1 MQPDQLDESARERSR
16 LLREAT
22 SGSLA
27 GRIALVTGA
36 SRRIGIGAAMA
47 RALAARGAD
56 VFITYY
62 RPYDAKQP
70 WNSTVGDVDHLLAEL
85 RDAGVRTGHMELD
98 LSDPAAPAQLFDSVE
113 NELGTPHILVNN
125 AAAGRLGGIDTL
137 DAAMLDEHYAV
148 NVRAMAL
155 LCAEF
160 VRRFT
165 AGQGGRIIN
174 LTSGQ
179 SLGAMSGEL
188 AYAASKGAV
197 EAFTLSLSDAVMRR
211 GITVNAIDPGATDTG
226 WMTDSQKAAW
236 IAHAPGGRLGLPEDA
251 ARLAAFLASD
261 EAQWITGQ
269 ILHSRGGA

>member
-1 MQPDQLDESARERSR
+1 MQSVPFDEKETDQRRQTPD
-16 LLREAT
+16 AT
-22 SGSLA
+22 NGSLS
-27 GRIALVTGA
+27 GRVALVTGA
-36 SRRIGIGAAMA
+36 SRRIGIGAAIA
-47 RALAARGAD
+47 RALAARRAD

-70 WNSTVGDVDHLLAEL
+70 WNCTHGDVDDLLAAL
-85 RDAGVRTGHMELD
+85 RRTGVRTGHLELD
-98 LSDPAAPAQLFDSVE
+98 LSDPTAPAKLFDAVE
-113 NELGTPHILVNN
+113 KDLGTPHILVNN

-137 DAAMLDEHYAV
+137 DAESLDEHFAV

-165 AGQGGRIIN
+165 AGSGGRIIN

-179 SLGAMSGEL
+179 SLGPMPGEL
-188 AYAASKGAV
+188 AYIASKGAV
-197 EAFTLSLSDAVMRR
+197 EAFTLSLSHDVMRR

-226 WMTDSQKAAW
+226 WMTEAQKAAW
-236 IAHAPGGRLGLPEDA
+236 IAHAPGGRLGFPEDA